1 MRTSYIILGGG
12 FPFLEN
18 QFSNA
23 LCVEVLEH
31 VVDTDFFVNEIYR
44 CLKPNGKLIMT
55 VPWSARRHHLPY
67 DYFRFTP
74 EALEHILKNKGFI
87 DINIIARGNDFAVV
101 FNKILCLL
109 QGLFFPLQKI
119 TLFFKIPLGLI
130 LLPSA
135 FVFFLIA
142 HISLIFNLG
151 SQIDPLGY
159 ALTAKKPS

>member
-1 MRTSYIILGGG
+1 
-12 FPFLEN
+12 
-18 QFSNA
+18 
-23 LCVEVLEH
+23 
-31 VVDTDFFVNEIYR
+31 
-44 CLKPNGKLIMT
+44 MT